1 MKSFSTQSIRNV
13 ALIGHSGEGKTS
25 LAEAM
30 MFATQAIDR
39 LGRVDD
45 GTSTMDYD
53 DEEIKRKISISMSLG
68 YAIHKGT
75 KINLLDVPGFF
86 DFEGEMVAALHAADS
101 AVVVTSASGSV
112 TVGTEKALELCT
124 AKKTPA
130 FIFVNAVD
138 KENSDFLGT
147 VRAIMAKYASVVPI
161 ELPIMEGGKM
171 VGSVSVLTGKAFD
184 MSGKEI
190 SAPAALAAEVEEFNG
205 KLMEMVAE
213 TDEELMMKFFEGE
226 KFSEEEIQKGLH
238 AAIMDD
244 SFIPLMAGNAISGV
258 ANRVSDSIIRL
269 MDRIVDLMPNPEKAH
284 KVKAVKNGEEIE
296 VGVDPSAPFSAQVI
310 KSVVDPYVG
319 KLLIFKVEQGKL
331 TSGDG
336 VFNTTVGKPEKIG
349 ALYVLKGKK
358 QETVDCLE
366 AGDIGAV
373 AKLVYTNTNDT
384 LAASDCKLEYEKIE
398 FPSPV
403 ISYAVKAVK
412 DEEKAI
418 QGLIKMQEEDATFKV
433 EKNIETGDV
442 LISGLGEAQLDIM
455 CKRVKAKL
463 GIEITWQ
470 EPRVAYRE
478 TIRKS
483 AREEGKHKKQSGG
496 AGQYGDV
503 WIKFEPGAADGI
515 FEFVD
520 AVVGGAVPRQFIPA
534 VEKGLREAI
543 KHGTLAGYPMV
554 NLKATLDDGK
564 YHPVDSKEIAFIT
577 AAKLAYDAAIP
588 KASPCFLEPIME
600 AKITVPDEYLGDIL
614 GDMNKRRGRILG
626 TDMANG
632 KQIITAEVP
641 QAEMFRYATDLRSM
655 TQGRGRFSMTFVR
668 YEEVPSTNNDKIIA
682 DAKKREEEAA
692 KK

>member
-1 MKSFSTQSIRNV
+1 MKVYDTKSIRNV

-30 MFATQAIDR
+30 LLEAKTVTR
-39 LGRVDD
+39 LGKVDD
-45 GTSTMDYD
+45 GSSTMDYD
-53 DEEIKRKISISMSLG
+53 DEEIKRKISISLALG
-68 YAIHKGT
+68 YAEYHGT
-75 KINLLDVPGFF
+75 KINILDVPGFF
-86 DFEGEMVAALHAADS
+86 DFEGEMQAALQAADS
-101 AVVVTSASGSV
+101 AVVVTSASGTV
-112 TVGTEKALELCT
+112 TVGTEKALDLCGE
-124 AKKTPA
+124 KKIPS
-130 FIFVNAVD
+130 FIFINAVD
-138 KENSDFLGT
+138 KDNSNFNGT
-147 VRAIMAKYASVVPI
+147 AKAIMAKYKNVVPV
-161 ELPIMEGGKM
+161 ELPIMQNGTM
-171 VGSVSVLTGKAFD
+171 VGSVDVLTGQAYD
-184 MSGKEI
+184 LAGKQI
-190 SAPAALAAEVEEFNG
+190 PTPTALQADVDEYNG
-205 KLMEMVAE
+205 KLMEMIAE
-213 TDEELMMKFFEGE
+213 TDEDLMMKFFDGE
-226 KFSEEEIQKGLH
+226 QFTAEEIQKGLH
-238 AAIMDD
+238 VAIAEEV
-244 SFIPLMAGNAISGV
+244 FIPLMAGNALTSKGV
-258 ANRVSDSIIRL
+258 ARL
-269 MDRIVDLMPNPEKAH
+269 MEKIVDLMPDPSRVH
-284 KVKAVKNGEEIE
+284 KIKAVVDGEEKEIA
-296 VGVDPSAPFSAQVI
+296 VDANAPFSAQVI

-319 KLLIFKVEQGKL
+319 KLLIFKVLQGKL
-331 TSGDG
+331 SSGEAVYNNSVD
-336 VFNTTVGKPEKIG
+336 KPEKVG

-358 QETVDCLE
+358 QEPVDSVC

-384 LAASDCKLEYEKIE
+384 LAANGNKLVYEKIE
-398 FPSPV
+398 FPTPV
-403 ISYAVKAVK
+403 ISYAVKAAK

-463 GIEITWQ
+463 GIDISWQ
-470 EPRVAYRE
+470 EPRIAYRE
-478 TIRKS
+478 TIKKTS
-483 AREEGKHKKQSGG
+483 QAEGKHKKQSGG

-503 WIKFEPGAADGI
+503 FIKYEPGAADGE

-543 KHGTLAGYPMV
+543 KHGVLAGYPMV
-554 NLKATLDDGK
+554 NLKATLYDGK

-577 AAKLAYDAAIP
+577 AAKLSYADGIAA
-588 KASPCFLEPIME
+588 AAPCFLEPIVE

-655 TQGRGRFSMTFVR
+655 TQGRGKFTMKVVR
-668 YEEVPSTNNDKIIA
+668 YEEVPTMNNDKIIA
-682 DAKKREEEAA
+682 DAQNRAN
-692 KK
+692 

>member
-1 MKSFSTQSIRNV
+1 MKTFNTEFIRNV

-30 MFATQAIDR
+30 MYATQTIDR
-39 LGRVDD
+39 LGKVDD
-45 GTSTMDYD
+45 GTSTMDFD
-53 DEEIKRKISISMSLG
+53 DEEIKRKISISLSLG
-68 YAIHKGT
+68 YAIHRNT
-75 KINLLDVPGFF
+75 KINILDVPGFF
-86 DFEGEMVAALHAADS
+86 DFEGEMAAALHAADS

-112 TVGTEKALELCT
+112 TVGTEKALEMCT
-124 AKKTPA
+124 AKRTPA
-130 FIFVNAVD
+130 FIFINAVD
-138 KENSDFLGT
+138 KENSDFKAT
-147 VRAIMAKYASVVPI
+147 AEAIMAKYHNVVPI

-171 VGSVSVLTGKAFD
+171 VGYVDVLGGKAYD
-184 MSGKEI
+184 LNGKEI
-190 SAPAALAAEVEEFNG
+190 AAPAALSADLENYNG
-205 KLMEMVAE
+205 KLMEMIAE
-213 TDEELMMKFFEGE
+213 TDEDLMMKFFDGE
-226 KFSEEEIQKGLH
+226 KFTEEEIQKGLH
-238 AAIMDD
+238 AAIADD
-244 SFIPLMAGNAISGV
+244 IFIPLMAGNALTSKGV
-258 ANRVSDSIIRL
+258 KRL
-269 MDRIVDLMPNPEKAH
+269 MDNLVDLMPHPGRAH
-284 KVKAVKNGEEIE
+284 KPHAIVGGEEKEIA
-296 VGVDPSAPFSAQVI
+296 VDASAPFSAQVF
-310 KSVVDPYVG
+310 KSIVDPYVG
-319 KLLIFKVEQGKL
+319 KLLIFKVNQGKL
-331 TSGDG
+331 SSGDQ
-336 VFNTTVGKPEKIG
+336 VFNTSVGKPEKMG

-358 QETVDCLE
+358 QEPVDGLM

-373 AKLVYTNTNDT
+373 AKLVYSNTNDT
-384 LAASDCKLEYEKIE
+384 LAAPDNKLEYEKID
-398 FPSPV
+398 FPAPV

-463 GIEITWQ
+463 GIDISWQ

-483 AREEGKHKKQSGG
+483 SRKEGKHKKQSGG

-503 WIKFEPGAADGI
+503 WIKFEPGAEDGE

-543 KHGTLAGYPMV
+543 KHGVLAGYPLV

-577 AAKLAYDAAIP
+577 AAKLAYDAGIAD
-588 KASPCFLEPIME
+588 ASPCFLEPIME
-600 AKITVPDEYLGDIL
+600 AHITVPDDYLGDIL

-632 KQIITAEVP
+632 KQIITVEVP

-655 TQGRGRFSMTFVR
+655 TQGRGKFDMHLVR
-668 YEEVPSTNNDKIIA
+668 YEEVPSNYNDKIIA

>member
-1 MKSFSTQSIRNV
+1 MKVFDTKSIRNV

-25 LAEAM
+25 LAEAI
-30 MFATQAIDR
+30 MFEAKTITR
-39 LGRVDD
+39 LGKVDD
-45 GTSTMDYD
+45 GSSTMDYD
-53 DEEIKRKISISMSLG
+53 DEEIKRKISISLALG
-68 YAIHKGT
+68 YAVYRDV

-86 DFEGEMVAALHAADS
+86 DFEGEMQSALQAADS

-112 TVGTEKALELCT
+112 TVGTEKALDLCNE
-124 AKKTPA
+124 KKVPA

-138 KENSDFLGT
+138 KDNSDFNGT
-147 VRAIMAKYASVVPI
+147 VKAIMAKYNMVVPV
-161 ELPIMEGGKM
+161 ELPIMQNGAM
-171 VGSVSVLTGKAFD
+171 VGSVDVLSGKAYD
-184 MSGKEI
+184 LAGKAI
-190 SAPAALAAEVEEFNG
+190 DVPAAMQGDIDNYNG
-205 KLMEMVAE
+205 KLMEMIAE
-213 TDEELMMKFFEGE
+213 TDEELMMKFFDGE
-226 KFSEEEIQKGLH
+226 KFTDEEIQKGLH
-238 AAIMDD
+238 VAIADEV
-244 SFIPLMAGNAISGV
+244 FIPLMAGNALTSKGV
-258 ANRVSDSIIRL
+258 ARL
-269 MDRIVDLMPNPEKAH
+269 MEKRVDLMPDPSRVHKIKAMVGDEEK
-284 KVKAVKNGEEIE
+284 EI
-296 VGVDPSAPFSAQVI
+296 GVDANAPFSAQVI

-319 KLLIFKVEQGKL
+319 KLLIFKVIQGKL
-331 TSGDG
+331 TSGDS
-336 VFNTTVGKPEKIG
+336 VVNNSQEKQEKVG

-358 QETVDCLE
+358 QETVDCLS

-384 LAASDCKLEYEKIE
+384 LAASGNKLVFEKIE
-398 FPSPV
+398 FPTPV
-403 ISYAVKAVK
+403 ISYAVKAAK

-463 GIEITWQ
+463 GIDITWQ

-478 TIRKS
+478 TIKKT
-483 AREEGKHKKQSGG
+483 AQAEGKHKKQSGG

-503 WIKFEPGAADGI
+503 FIKYEPGAEDGI

-543 KHGTLAGYPMV
+543 KHGVLAGYPMV
-554 NLKATLDDGK
+554 NLKATLYDGK
-564 YHPVDSKEIAFIT
+564 YHPVDSKEIAFVT
-577 AAKLAYDAAIP
+577 AAKLSYADGIAA
-588 KASPCFLEPIME
+588 AAPCFLEPIME

-655 TQGRGRFSMTFVR
+655 TQGRGKFEMHLVR
-668 YEEVPSTNNDKIIA
+668 YEEVPAMNNDKIIA
-682 DAKKREEEAA
+682 EAKARENN
-692 KK
+692 

>member
-1 MKSFSTQSIRNV
+1 MKVFDTKSIRNV

-25 LAEAM
+25 LAEAI
-30 MFATQAIDR
+30 MFEAKTISR
-39 LGRVDD
+39 LGKVDD
-45 GTSTMDYD
+45 GSSTMDYD
-53 DEEIKRKISISMSLG
+53 DEEIKRKISISLALG
-68 YAIHKGT
+68 YAVYRDV

-86 DFEGEMVAALHAADS
+86 DFEGEMQSALQAADS
-101 AVVVTSASGSV
+101 AIVVTSASGSV
-112 TVGTEKALELCT
+112 TVGTEKALDLCNE
-124 AKKTPA
+124 KKVPA

-138 KENSDFLGT
+138 KDNSDFNGT
-147 VRAIMAKYASVVPI
+147 VKAIMAKYNMVVPV
-161 ELPIMEGGKM
+161 ELPIMQNGAM
-171 VGSVSVLTGKAFD
+171 VGSVDVLSGKAYD
-184 MSGKEI
+184 LAGKAI
-190 SAPAALAAEVEEFNG
+190 DVPAAMQGDIDSYNG
-205 KLMEMVAE
+205 KLMEMIAE
-213 TDEELMMKFFEGE
+213 TDEELMMKFFDGE
-226 KFSEEEIQKGLH
+226 KFTEEEIQKGLH
-238 AAIMDD
+238 VAIADEV
-244 SFIPLMAGNAISGV
+244 FIPLMAGNALTSKGV
-258 ANRVSDSIIRL
+258 ARL
-269 MDRIVDLMPNPEKAH
+269 MEKIVDLMPDPSRVHKIKAMVGDEEK
-284 KVKAVKNGEEIE
+284 EI
-296 VGVDPSAPFSAQVI
+296 GVDANAPFSAQVI

-319 KLLIFKVEQGKL
+319 KLLIFKVIQGKL
-331 TSGDG
+331 TSGDS
-336 VFNTTVGKPEKIG
+336 VVNNSQEKQEKVG

-358 QETVDCLE
+358 QETVDCLS

-384 LAASDCKLEYEKIE
+384 LAASGNKLVFEKIE

-403 ISYAVKAVK
+403 ISYAVKAAK

-433 EKNIETGDV
+433 EKNVETGDV

-463 GIEITWQ
+463 GIDITWQ

-478 TIRKS
+478 TIKKT
-483 AREEGKHKKQSGG
+483 AQAEGKHKKQSGG

-503 WIKFEPGAADGI
+503 FIKYEPGAEDGI

-543 KHGTLAGYPMV
+543 KHGVLAGYPMV
-554 NLKATLDDGK
+554 NLKATLYDGK
-564 YHPVDSKEIAFIT
+564 YHPVDSKEIAFVT
-577 AAKLAYDAAIP
+577 AAKLSYADGIAA
-588 KASPCFLEPIME
+588 AAPCFLEPIME

-655 TQGRGRFSMTFVR
+655 TQGRGKFEMHLVR
-668 YEEVPSTNNDKIIA
+668 YEEVPAMNNDKIIA
-682 DAKKREEEAA
+682 EAKARENN
-692 KK
+692 

>member
-1 MKSFSTQSIRNV
+1 MKTFDTESIRNV

-30 MFATQAIDR
+30 LFEAKTISR
-39 LGRVDD
+39 LGKVDD
-45 GTSTMDYD
+45 GSSTMDYD
-53 DEEIKRKISISMSLG
+53 DEEIKRKISISLALG
-68 YAIHKGT
+68 YAIYRDT
-75 KINLLDVPGFF
+75 KINLFDVPGFF
-86 DFEGEMVAALHAADS
+86 DFEGEMQAALQAADS

-112 TVGTEKALELCT
+112 TVGTEKALDLCGE
-124 AKKTPA
+124 KKIPS

-138 KENSDFLGT
+138 KDNSDFTGT
-147 VRAIMAKYASVVPI
+147 AKAIMARYKNVVPV
-161 ELPIMEGGKM
+161 ELPIMQNGAM
-171 VGSVSVLTGKAFD
+171 VGSVDVLTGKAYD
-184 MSGKEI
+184 LNGK
-190 SAPAALAAEVEEFNG
+190 AVGTPAAMQAEVDEYNG
-205 KLMEMVAE
+205 KLMEMIAE
-213 TDEELMMKFFEGE
+213 TDEELMMKFFDGE
-226 KFSEEEIQKGLH
+226 KFTEEEIQKGLH
-238 AAIMDD
+238 VAIADEV
-244 SFIPLMAGNAISGV
+244 FIPLMAGNALTSKGV
-258 ANRVSDSIIRL
+258 ARL
-269 MDRIVDLMPNPEKAH
+269 MDKIVDLMPHPGRVHKIKAT
-284 KVKAVKNGEEIE
+284 VGGEIKEI
-296 VGVDPSAPFSAQVI
+296 GVDATAPFSAQVI

-319 KLLIFKVEQGKL
+319 KLLIFKVIQGKL
-331 TSGDG
+331 ASGDSIYN
-336 VFNTTVGKPEKIG
+336 VSQDKPEKVG

-358 QETVDCLE
+358 QETVDSLS

-384 LAASDCKLEYEKIE
+384 LAAPNNKLVYEKIE
-398 FPSPV
+398 FPTPV
-403 ISYAVKAVK
+403 ISYAVKAAK

-463 GIEITWQ
+463 GLDITWQ
-470 EPRVAYRE
+470 EPKVAYRE
-478 TIRKS
+478 TIKKT
-483 AREEGKHKKQSGG
+483 AQAEGKHKKQSGG

-503 WIKFEPGAADGI
+503 FIKYEPGAADGE

-543 KHGTLAGYPMV
+543 KHGVLAGYPMV
-554 NLKATLDDGK
+554 NLKATLYDGK
-564 YHPVDSKEIAFIT
+564 YHPVDSKEIAFVT
-577 AAKLAYDAAIP
+577 AAKLSYADGIAA
-588 KASPCFLEPIME
+588 ASPCFLEPIME
-600 AKITVPDEYLGDIL
+600 AKITVPDDYLGDIL

-655 TQGRGRFSMTFVR
+655 TQGRGKFEMHLVR
-668 YEEVPSTNNDKIIA
+668 YEEVPAMNNDKIIA
-682 DAKKREEEAA
+682 EAKSREA
-692 KK
+692 

>member
-1 MKSFSTQSIRNV
+1 MKIFDTDSIRNV

-30 MFATQAIDR
+30 MFEAKTIDR
-39 LGRVDD
+39 LGKVDD
-45 GTSTMDYD
+45 GSSTMDYD
-53 DEEIKRKISISMSLG
+53 DEEIKRKISISLSLG
-68 YAIHKGT
+68 YAIYRNT
-75 KINLLDVPGFF
+75 KINILDAPGFF
-86 DFEGEMVAALHAADS
+86 DFEGEMIAALHAADS
-101 AVVVTSASGSV
+101 AVVVTSASGSI
-112 TVGTEKALELCT
+112 TVGTEKALELCQE
-124 AKKTPA
+124 KKVSA
-130 FIFVNAVD
+130 LIFVNAVD
-138 KENSDFLGT
+138 KDNSDFMGT
-147 VRAIMAKYASVVPI
+147 ARAIMAKYKSVIPI

-171 VGSVSVLTGKAFD
+171 VGCVDVLTGKAFD
-184 MSGKEI
+184 LQGKEI
-190 SAPAALAAEVEEFNG
+190 SAPANMQADVEEFNG
-205 KLMEMVAE
+205 KLMEMIAE

-226 KFSEEEIQKGLH
+226 SFTDDEIQKGLH
-238 AAIMDD
+238 QAIADD
-244 SFIPLMAGNAISGV
+244 TFVPLVAGNAQNSKGV
-258 ANRVSDSIIRL
+258 KRL
-269 MDRIVDLMPNPEKAH
+269 MDKLVDLMPHPQRAHKIKAH
-284 KVKAVKNGEEIE
+284 VNGSETQI
-296 VGVDPSAPFSAQVI
+296 GVDPSAPFSAQVI

-319 KLLIFKVEQGKL
+319 KLLIFKVLGGKL
-331 TSGDG
+331 SSGDG
-336 VFNTTVGKPEKIG
+336 VYNVSCDKPEKIG
-349 ALYVLKGKK
+349 TLYVLKGKK
-358 QETVDCLE
+358 QEAVDCLN

-384 LAASDCKLEYEKIE
+384 LVSSNDNKIEFEKIE
-398 FPSPV
+398 FPKPV

-433 EKNIETGDV
+433 EKNVETGDV

-463 GIEITWQ
+463 GIDITWQ

-478 TIRKS
+478 TIRKTAS
-483 AREEGKHKKQSGG
+483 AEGKHKKQSGG

-503 WIKFEPGAADGI
+503 FIKFEPGAEDGV

-543 KHGTLAGYPMV
+543 KHGVLAGYPLY
-554 NLKATLDDGK
+554 NLKATLYDGK
-564 YHPVDSKEIAFIT
+564 YHPVDSKEIAFVT
-577 AAKLAYDAAIP
+577 AAKLSYADGVAA
-588 KASPCFLEPIME
+588 AGPCFLEPIVE
-600 AKITVPDEYLGDIL
+600 AKVIVPDDYLGDIL

-655 TQGRGRFSMTFVR
+655 TQGRGKFEMHVVR
-668 YEEVPSTNNDKIIA
+668 YEEVPAMNNDKIIA

>member
-1 MKSFSTQSIRNV
+1 MKIFDTDSIRNV

-30 MFATQAIDR
+30 MFEAKTIDR
-39 LGRVDD
+39 LGKVDD
-45 GTSTMDYD
+45 GSSTMDYD
-53 DEEIKRKISISMSLG
+53 DEEIKRKISISLSLG
-68 YAIHKGT
+68 YAIYRNT
-75 KINLLDVPGFF
+75 KINILDAPGFF
-86 DFEGEMVAALHAADS
+86 DFEGEMIAALHAADS
-101 AVVVTSASGSV
+101 AVVVTSASGSI
-112 TVGTEKALELCT
+112 TVGTEKALELCQE
-124 AKKTPA
+124 KKVSA
-130 FIFVNAVD
+130 LIFVNAVD
-138 KENSDFLGT
+138 KDNSDFMGT
-147 VRAIMAKYASVVPI
+147 ARAIMAKYKSVIPI

-171 VGSVSVLTGKAFD
+171 VGCVDVLSGKAFD
-184 MSGKEI
+184 LQGKEI
-190 SAPAALAAEVEEFNG
+190 SAPANMQADVEEFNG
-205 KLMEMVAE
+205 KLMEMIAE

-226 KFSEEEIQKGLH
+226 SFTDDEIQKGLH
-238 AAIMDD
+238 QAIADD
-244 SFIPLMAGNAISGV
+244 TFVPLVAGNAQNSKGV
-258 ANRVSDSIIRL
+258 KRL
-269 MDRIVDLMPNPEKAH
+269 MDKLVDLMPHPQRAHKIKAH
-284 KVKAVKNGEEIE
+284 VNGSETQI
-296 VGVDPSAPFSAQVI
+296 GVDPSAPFSAQVI

-319 KLLIFKVEQGKL
+319 KLLIFKVLGGKL
-331 TSGDG
+331 SSGDG
-336 VFNTTVGKPEKIG
+336 VYNVSCDKPEKIG
-349 ALYVLKGKK
+349 TLYVLKGKK
-358 QETVDCLE
+358 QEAVDCLN

-384 LAASDCKLEYEKIE
+384 LVSSNDNKIEFEKIE
-398 FPSPV
+398 FPKPV

-433 EKNIETGDV
+433 EKNVETGDV

-463 GIEITWQ
+463 GIDITWQ

-478 TIRKS
+478 TIRKTAS
-483 AREEGKHKKQSGG
+483 AEGKHKKQSGG

-503 WIKFEPGAADGI
+503 FIKFEPGAEDGV

-543 KHGTLAGYPMV
+543 KHGVLAGYPLY
-554 NLKATLDDGK
+554 NLKATLYDGK
-564 YHPVDSKEIAFIT
+564 YHPVDSKEIAFVT
-577 AAKLAYDAAIP
+577 AAKLSYADGVAA
-588 KASPCFLEPIME
+588 AGPCFLEPIVE
-600 AKITVPDEYLGDIL
+600 AKVIVPDDYLGDIL

-655 TQGRGRFSMTFVR
+655 TQGRGKFEMHVVR
-668 YEEVPSTNNDKIIA
+668 YEEVPAMNNDKIIA

>member
-1 MKSFSTQSIRNV
+1 MKTFDTDSIRNV

-25 LAEAM
+25 LAEAI
-30 MFATQAIDR
+30 MFEAKTISR
-39 LGRVDD
+39 LGKVDD
-45 GTSTMDYD
+45 GSSTMDYD
-53 DEEIKRKISISMSLG
+53 DEEIKRKISISLALG
-68 YAIHKGT
+68 YAVYRDV

-86 DFEGEMVAALHAADS
+86 DFEGEMQSALQAADS
-101 AVVVTSASGSV
+101 AIVVTSATGSV
-112 TVGTEKALELCT
+112 TVGTEKALDLCGE
-124 AKKTPA
+124 KKIPT

-138 KENSDFLGT
+138 KDNSDFNGT
-147 VRAIMAKYASVVPI
+147 ARAIMAKYNNVVPV
-161 ELPIMEGGKM
+161 ELPIMEGGAM
-171 VGSVSVLTGKAFD
+171 VGSVDVLTGKAYD
-184 MSGKEI
+184 LAGKAI
-190 SAPAALAAEVEEFNG
+190 DAPAAMKADVDEYNA
-205 KLMEMVAE
+205 KLMEMIAE
-213 TDEELMMKFFEGE
+213 TDEELMMKFFDGE
-226 KFSEEEIQKGLH
+226 QFTNEEIQKGLH
-238 AAIMDD
+238 AAIAGEV
-244 SFIPLMAGNAISGV
+244 FIPLMAGNAITSKGV
-258 ANRVSDSIIRL
+258 ARL
-269 MDRIVDLMPNPEKAH
+269 MEKIVDLMPSPNRVHKIKAS
-284 KVKAVKNGEEIE
+284 VDGDNNEI
-296 VGVDPSAPFSAQVI
+296 GVDGSAPFSAQVI

-319 KLLIFKVEQGKL
+319 KLLIFKVIQGKL
-331 TSGDG
+331 SSGDS
-336 VFNTTVGKPEKIG
+336 VYNNSQDKPEKVG

-358 QETVDCLE
+358 QETVDSLN

-384 LAASDCKLEYEKIE
+384 LAANGNKLVYEKIE

-403 ISYAVKAVK
+403 ISYAVKAAK

-433 EKNIETGDV
+433 EKNVETGDV

-463 GIEITWQ
+463 GIDISWQ
-470 EPRVAYRE
+470 EPKVAYRE
-478 TIRKS
+478 TIKKT
-483 AREEGKHKKQSGG
+483 AQAEGKHKKQSGG

-503 WIKFEPGAADGI
+503 FIKYEPGAEDGI

-543 KHGTLAGYPMV
+543 KHGVLAGYPMV
-554 NLKATLDDGK
+554 NLKATLYDGK
-564 YHPVDSKEIAFIT
+564 YHPVDSKEIAFVT
-577 AAKLAYDAAIP
+577 AAKLSYADGIAA
-588 KASPCFLEPIME
+588 AAPCFLEPIME

-655 TQGRGRFSMTFVR
+655 TQGRGKFEMHLVR
-668 YEEVPSTNNDKIIA
+668 YEEVPAINNDKIIA
-682 DAKKREEEAA
+682 DAKSREA
-692 KK
+692 

>member
-1 MKSFSTQSIRNV
+1 MKVFDTKLIRNV

-30 MFATQAIDR
+30 LFEAKTISR
-39 LGRVDD
+39 LGKVDD
-45 GTSTMDYD
+45 GSSTMDYD
-53 DEEIKRKISISMSLG
+53 DEEIKRKISISLALG
-68 YAIHKGT
+68 YAEYKGT
-75 KINLLDVPGFF
+75 KINILDVPGFF
-86 DFEGEMVAALHAADS
+86 DFEGEMQAALQAADS

-112 TVGTEKALELCT
+112 TVGTEKALDLCRE
-124 AKKTPA
+124 KKIPS
-130 FIFVNAVD
+130 FIFINAVD
-138 KENSDFLGT
+138 KDNSNFNGT
-147 VRAIMAKYASVVPI
+147 AKAIMAKYNNVVPV
-161 ELPIMEGGKM
+161 ELPIMENGAM
-171 VGSVSVLTGKAFD
+171 VGSVDVLTGQAYD
-184 MSGKEI
+184 LAGKLI
-190 SAPAALAAEVEEFNG
+190 ATPAALQADVDEYNA
-205 KLMEMVAE
+205 KLMEMIAE
-213 TDEELMMKFFEGE
+213 TDEELMMKFFDGE
-226 KFSEEEIQKGLH
+226 KFTDEEIQKGLH
-238 AAIMDD
+238 AAIAEEV
-244 SFIPLMAGNAISGV
+244 FIPLMAGNAITSKGV
-258 ANRVSDSIIRL
+258 ARL
-269 MDRIVDLMPNPEKAH
+269 MDKIVDLMPDPSRVHKIKAM
-284 KVKAVKNGEEIE
+284 VSGEEKEIA
-296 VGVDPSAPFSAQVI
+296 VDGSAPFSAQVI

-319 KLLIFKVEQGKL
+319 KLLIFKVIQGKL
-331 TSGDG
+331 SSGDA
-336 VFNTTVGKPEKIG
+336 VYNNSQDKPEKVG

-358 QETVDCLE
+358 QEAVDSLS

-384 LAASDCKLEYEKIE
+384 LAAPSNKLVYEKIE
-398 FPSPV
+398 FPAPV
-403 ISYAVKAVK
+403 ISYAVKAAK

-433 EKNIETGDV
+433 EKNVETGDV

-463 GIEITWQ
+463 GIDISWQ

-478 TIRKS
+478 TIKKT
-483 AREEGKHKKQSGG
+483 AQAEGKHKKQSGG

-503 WIKFEPGAADGI
+503 FIKYEPGAADGE

-543 KHGTLAGYPMV
+543 KHGVLAGYPMV
-554 NLKATLDDGK
+554 NLKATLYDGK

-577 AAKLAYDAAIP
+577 AAKLSYADGIAA
-588 KASPCFLEPIME
+588 AAPCFLEPIVE

-626 TDMANG
+626 TDMVNG

-655 TQGRGRFSMTFVR
+655 TQGRGKFEMHIVR
-668 YEEVPSTNNDKIIA
+668 YEEVPAMNNDKIIA
-682 DAKKREEEAA
+682 EAKAREA
-692 KK
+692 

>member
-1 MKSFSTQSIRNV
+1 MKIFDTDNIRNV

-30 MFATQAIDR
+30 LFEAKTIDR
-39 LGRVDD
+39 LGKVDD
-45 GTSTMDYD
+45 GSSTMDYD
-53 DEEIKRKISISMSLG
+53 DEEIKRKISISLSLA
-68 YAIHKGT
+68 YAQYRNT
-75 KINLLDVPGFF
+75 KINILDVPGFF

-101 AVVVTSASGSV
+101 AVVVTSATGSI
-112 TVGTEKALELCT
+112 TVGTEKALELCQE
-124 AKKTPA
+124 KKVA
-130 FIFVNAVD
+130 ALIFVNAVD
-138 KENSDFLGT
+138 KDNSDFMGT
-147 VRAIMAKYASVVPI
+147 ARAIMAKYKNVVPI

-171 VGSVSVLTGKAFD
+171 TGCVDVLSGKAFD
-184 MSGKEI
+184 LKGNVI
-190 SAPAALAAEVEEFNG
+190 ATPANMQGDVDEFNG
-205 KLMEMVAE
+205 MLMEMIAE
-213 TDEELMMKFFEGE
+213 TDEDLMMKFFDGE
-226 KFSEEEIQKGLH
+226 AFTEEEIQKGLH
-238 AAIMDD
+238 QAIADEI
-244 SFIPLMAGNAISGV
+244 FVPLVAGNAQTSKGV
-258 ANRVSDSIIRL
+258 ARL
-269 MDRIVDLMPNPEKAH
+269 MDKLVDLMPHPERAH
-284 KVKAVKNGEEIE
+284 AIKAV
-296 VGVDPSAPFSAQVI
+296 VDGKDTLVSVNPNAPFSAQVI

-319 KLLIFKVEQGKL
+319 KLLIFKVLTGKL
-331 TSGDG
+331 QSGDA
-336 VFNTTVGKPEKIG
+336 VFNNSVEKAEKVGT
-349 ALYVLKGKK
+349 LYVLKGKK
-358 QETVDCLE
+358 QEPIDCLN

-384 LAASDCKLEYEKIE
+384 LATPDNKVQYEKIS
-398 FPSPV
+398 FPTPV
-403 ISYAVKAVK
+403 ISYAVKAAK

-433 EKNIETGDV
+433 EKNVETGDV

-455 CKRVKAKL
+455 CKRVKSKL
-463 GIEITWQ
+463 GIDISWQ

-478 TIRKS
+478 TIRKTAS
-483 AREEGKHKKQSGG
+483 AEGKHKKQSGG

-503 WIKFEPGAADGI
+503 FIKYEPGAADGE

-543 KHGTLAGYPMV
+543 KHGVLAGYPMV
-554 NLKATLDDGK
+554 NLKATLYDGK
-564 YHPVDSKEIAFIT
+564 YHPVDSKEIAFVT
-577 AAKLAYDAAIP
+577 AAKLSYADGIAQAG
-588 KASPCFLEPIME
+588 PCFLEPIVE
-600 AKITVPDEYLGDIL
+600 AKVVVPDEYLGDIL

-655 TQGRGRFSMTFVR
+655 TQGRGRFDMHIVR
-668 YEEVPSTNNDKIIA
+668 YEEVPSMNNDKIIA

>member
-1 MKSFSTQSIRNV
+1 MRIFETDFIRNV
-13 ALIGHSGEGKTS
+13 ALIGHSGEGKTT

-30 MFATQAIDR
+30 LFEAKTIDR
-39 LGRVDD
+39 LGKVDD

-68 YAIHKGT
+68 YAVYRDA
-75 KINLLDVPGFF
+75 KINILDVPGFF

-101 AVVVTSASGSV
+101 AVVVTSASGSM
-112 TVGTEKALELCT
+112 TVGTDKALDMCSS
-124 AKKTPA
+124 KKTPA
-130 FIFVNAVD
+130 FIFVNAID
-138 KENSDFLGT
+138 KDNSDFNGT
-147 VRAIMAKYASVVPI
+147 VASIIEKYPNVVPV
-161 ELPIMEGGKM
+161 ELPIMADGKM
-171 VGSVSVLTGKAFD
+171 IGYADVLTGKAFNNDGSACD
-184 MSGKEI
+184 M
-190 SAPAALAAEVEEFNG
+190 PADIQAQVSEYNN
-205 KLMEMVAE
+205 KLMEMIAE
-213 TDEELMMKFFEGE
+213 TSEELMMKFFEGE
-226 KFSEEEIQKGLH
+226 AFSDEEVQTGLH
-238 AAIMDD
+238 SAIADD
-244 SFIPLMAGNAISGV
+244 IFIPLMAGNAATSKSVG
-258 ANRVSDSIIRL
+258 RL
-269 MDRIVDLMPNPEKAH
+269 MDKIVDLMPPPQRAH
-284 KVKAVKNGEEIE
+284 KISGTVNGEHQQIT
-296 VGVDPSAPFSAQVI
+296 VDSSAPFSAQVF

-319 KLLIFKVEQGKL
+319 KLLIFKVITGKIS
-331 TSGDG
+331 SGDAIY
-336 VFNTTVGKPEKIG
+336 NNNADKAEKVGTI
-349 ALYVLKGKK
+349 YVLKGKK
-358 QETVDCLE
+358 QEAVDSLS
-366 AGDIGAV
+366 AGDIGAL

-384 LAASDCKLEYEKIE
+384 LASSDYKVVYDKIN
-398 FPSPV
+398 FPTPV

-433 EKNIETGDV
+433 EKNVETGDV

-463 GIEITWQ
+463 GIDINWQ

-483 AREEGKHKKQSGG
+483 AEAEGKHKKQSGG

-503 WIKFEPGAADGI
+503 FIRFEAGAADGE

-543 KHGTLAGYPMV
+543 KHGVLAGYPVV
-554 NLKATLDDGK
+554 NLKATLYDGK
-564 YHPVDSKEIAFIT
+564 YHPVDSKEIAFVT
-577 AAKLAYDAAIP
+577 AAKLSFADGMAA
-588 KASPCFLEPIME
+588 AAPCFLEPIVE

-626 TDMANG
+626 TDMAEG
-632 KQIITAEVP
+632 KKQVITAEVP

-655 TQGRGRFSMTFVR
+655 TQGRGRFEMNIVR
-668 YEEVPSTNNDKIIA
+668 YEEVPQSNNDKIIA
-682 DAKKREEEAA
+682 DAKKREEEA

>member
-1 MKSFSTQSIRNV
+1 MKIFTTDFIRNV

-30 MFATQAIDR
+30 LYEAKTIDR
-39 LGRVDD
+39 LGKVDD
-45 GTSTMDYD
+45 GNSTMDYD
-53 DEEIKRKISISMSLG
+53 DEEIKRKISISMSLA
-68 YAIHKGT
+68 YAVRKDV
-75 KINLLDVPGFF
+75 KINIIDVPGFF
-86 DFEGEMVAALHAADS
+86 DFEGEMVAALQAADS
-101 AVVVTSASGSV
+101 AIVVTSASGSL
-112 TVGTEKALELCT
+112 TVGTEKALDMCNE
-124 AKKTPA
+124 KKTPA
-130 FIFVNAVD
+130 FIFVNAVN
-138 KENSDFLGT
+138 KENSDFAGT
-147 VRAIMAKYASVVPI
+147 VDAITAKYSKVIPI

-171 VGSVSVLTGKAFD
+171 VGYVDVFGGKGYTND
-184 MSGKEI
+184 GKET
-190 SAPAALAAEVEEFNG
+190 AVPAALEAKAAEYKD

-226 KFSEEEIQKGLH
+226 AFTDEEIQTGVH
-238 AAIMDD
+238 AAIASE
-244 SFIPLMAGNAISGV
+244 SFIPLMAGNATTSTAVG
-258 ANRVSDSIIRL
+258 RL
-269 MDRIVDLMPNPEKAH
+269 MDKIVDLLPAPNKTAGANAT
-284 KVKAVKNGEEIE
+284 VNGEKQNI
-296 VGVDPSAPFSAQVI
+296 VCDADKPFSAQVF

-319 KLLIFKVEQGKL
+319 KLLIFKVVTGKL
-331 TSGDG
+331 ASGDSIYN
-336 VFNTTVGKPEKIG
+336 NTADKAEKVGTI
-349 ALYVLKGKK
+349 YVLKGKK
-358 QETVDCLE
+358 QEAIDGLQ
-366 AGDIGAV
+366 AGDIGAL

-384 LAASDCKLEYEKIE
+384 LSSADFKLDYDKID
-398 FPSPV
+398 FPKPV
-403 ISYAVKAVK
+403 ISYAVSANK

-418 QGLIKMQEEDATFKV
+418 QGLIKMQDEDATFKV

-455 CKRVKAKL
+455 CKRVKNKL
-463 GIEITWQ
+463 GLDITWQ

-478 TIRKS
+478 TIRKT
-483 AREEGKHKKQSGG
+483 AEAEGKHKKQSGG

-503 WIKFEPGAADGI
+503 FIKFEPGAEDGE

-520 AVVGGAVPRQFIPA
+520 AIVGGAVPRQFIPA

-543 KHGTLAGYPMV
+543 KKGVLAGYPMI
-554 NLKATLDDGK
+554 NLKATLYDGK

-577 AAKLAYDAAIP
+577 AAKLSYAEGCS

-626 TDMANG
+626 TDMAEG

-655 TQGRGRFSMTFVR
+655 TQGRGRFTMELIR
-668 YEEVPSTNNDKIIA
+668 YDEVPGTANAKIIE
-682 DAKKREEEAA
+682 DAKKREEEA

>member
-1 MKSFSTQSIRNV
+1 MKTFDTDSIRNV

-25 LAEAM
+25 LAEAI
-30 MFATQAIDR
+30 MFEAKTISR
-39 LGRVDD
+39 LGKVDD
-45 GTSTMDYD
+45 GSSTMDYD
-53 DEEIKRKISISMSLG
+53 DEEIKRKISISLALG
-68 YAIHKGT
+68 YAVYRDV

-86 DFEGEMVAALHAADS
+86 DFEGEMQSALQAADS
-101 AVVVTSASGSV
+101 AIVVTSATGSV
-112 TVGTEKALELCT
+112 TVGTEKALDLCGE
-124 AKKTPA
+124 KKIPT

-138 KENSDFLGT
+138 KDNSDFNGT
-147 VRAIMAKYASVVPI
+147 ARAIMAKYNNVVPV
-161 ELPIMEGGKM
+161 ELPIMEGGAM
-171 VGSVSVLTGKAFD
+171 VGSVDVLTGKAYD
-184 MSGKEI
+184 LAGKAI
-190 SAPAALAAEVEEFNG
+190 DAPAAMKADVDEYNA
-205 KLMEMVAE
+205 KLMEMIAE
-213 TDEELMMKFFEGE
+213 TDEELMMKFFDGE
-226 KFSEEEIQKGLH
+226 QFTNEEIQKGLH
-238 AAIMDD
+238 AAIAGEV
-244 SFIPLMAGNAISGV
+244 FIPLMAGNAITSKGV
-258 ANRVSDSIIRL
+258 ARL
-269 MDRIVDLMPNPEKAH
+269 MEKIVDLMPSPNRVHKIKASVDGDI
-284 KVKAVKNGEEIE
+284 KEI
-296 VGVDPSAPFSAQVI
+296 GVDGSAPFSAQVI

-319 KLLIFKVEQGKL
+319 KLLIFKVIQGKL
-331 TSGDG
+331 SSGDS
-336 VFNTTVGKPEKIG
+336 VYNNSQDKPEKVG

-358 QETVDCLE
+358 QETVDSLN

-384 LAASDCKLEYEKIE
+384 LAANGNKLVYEKIE

-403 ISYAVKAVK
+403 ISYAVKAAK

-433 EKNIETGDV
+433 EKNVETGDV

-463 GIEITWQ
+463 GIDISWQ
-470 EPRVAYRE
+470 EPKVAYRE
-478 TIRKS
+478 TIKKT
-483 AREEGKHKKQSGG
+483 AQAEGKHKKQSGG

-503 WIKFEPGAADGI
+503 FIKYEPGAEDGI

-543 KHGTLAGYPMV
+543 KHGVLAGYPMV
-554 NLKATLDDGK
+554 NLKATLYDGK
-564 YHPVDSKEIAFIT
+564 YHPVDSKEIAFVT
-577 AAKLAYDAAIP
+577 AAKLSYADGIAA
-588 KASPCFLEPIME
+588 AAPCFLEPIME

-655 TQGRGRFSMTFVR
+655 TQGRGKFEMHLVR
-668 YEEVPSTNNDKIIA
+668 YEEVPAMNNDKIIA
-682 DAKKREEEAA
+682 DAKSREA
-692 KK
+692 

>member
-1 MKSFSTQSIRNV
+1 MKIFDTDSIRNV

-30 MFATQAIDR
+30 MFEAKTIDR
-39 LGRVDD
+39 LGKVDD
-45 GTSTMDYD
+45 GSSTMDYD
-53 DEEIKRKISISMSLG
+53 DEEIKRKISISLSLG
-68 YAIHKGT
+68 YANYRNT
-75 KINLLDVPGFF
+75 KINILDAPGFF
-86 DFEGEMVAALHAADS
+86 DFEGEMIAALHAADS
-101 AVVVTSASGSV
+101 AVVVTSATGSI
-112 TVGTEKALELCT
+112 TVGTEKALELCQE
-124 AKKTPA
+124 KKVA
-130 FIFVNAVD
+130 ALIFVNAVD
-138 KENSDFLGT
+138 KDNSDFMGT
-147 VRAIMAKYASVVPI
+147 ARAIMAKYKSVIPI

-171 VGSVSVLTGKAFD
+171 TGCVDVISGKAYD
-184 MSGKEI
+184 LQGKEI
-190 SAPAALAAEVEEFNG
+190 PTPANMQGDVEEFNG
-205 KLMEMVAE
+205 KLMEMIAE

-226 KFSEEEIQKGLH
+226 SFTDDEVQKGLH
-238 AAIMDD
+238 VAIADD
-244 SFIPLMAGNAISGV
+244 IFVPLVAGNAQTSKGV
-258 ANRVSDSIIRL
+258 KRL
-269 MDRIVDLMPNPEKAH
+269 MDKLVDLMPHPQRAYKIKAI
-284 KVKAVKNGEEIE
+284 VSGEETL
-296 VGVDPSAPFSAQVI
+296 VGVDPSASFCAQVI

-319 KLLIFKVEQGKL
+319 KLLIFKVLGGKL
-331 TSGDG
+331 SSGDG
-336 VFNTTVGKPEKIG
+336 VYNVNADKPEKIG
-349 ALYVLKGKK
+349 TLYVLKGKK
-358 QETVDCLE
+358 QEAVDCLN

-384 LAASDCKLEYEKIE
+384 LVSSNDNKIEFEKIE
-398 FPSPV
+398 FPKPV
-403 ISYAVKAVK
+403 ISYAVKAAK

-433 EKNIETGDV
+433 EKNVETGDV

-463 GIEITWQ
+463 GIDITWQ

-478 TIRKS
+478 TIRKTAS
-483 AREEGKHKKQSGG
+483 AEGKHKKQSGG

-503 WIKFEPGAADGI
+503 FIKFEPGAEDGV

-543 KHGTLAGYPMV
+543 KHGVLAGYPLY
-554 NLKATLDDGK
+554 NLKATLYDGK
-564 YHPVDSKEIAFIT
+564 YHPVDSKEIAFVT
-577 AAKLAYDAAIP
+577 AAKLSYADGVAA
-588 KASPCFLEPIME
+588 AGPCFLEPIVE
-600 AKITVPDEYLGDIL
+600 AKVVVPDEYLGDIL

-655 TQGRGRFSMTFVR
+655 TQGRGRFEMHIVR
-668 YEEVPSTNNDKIIA
+668 YEEVPAMNNDKIIA